1 MEITTASKNKSNR
14 RGSHSNRNSISD
26 FSDELL
32 AYDSEHNKSSF
43 QSFQSLSSSE
53 SLTMAIPKTNSLHK
67 PCRSRKIAMVVKKQ
81 PKSQLESEAPDLEG
95 ELKEFLIKQKYT
107 IVPTTKPADDGTTS
121 TTSRTTNSN
130 SNNKDKDSG
139 KIEDSLRT
147 NTTAASSR
155 DNSLKDSDLTQWDWS
170 HHSADWINIQSSSK
184 HGFEQSFAEFPAFG
198 EDERLHTLNDSI
210 HESPR
215 KPRSSRRIQRQQEF
229 QHALNQSFNNGEM
242 QRHRRLG
249 EDTLKRPSTT
259 RPRRGS
265 LKTRGLIEDFVAPP
279 PTMAESMAAQQ
290 QRRKSGTSSR
300 RGSRTTRDKSLDK
313 VRGKSRDKSRNSSR
327 DEPRESRRIRSKS
340 RDKAH
345 EMSRSV
351 SQDEPRRRTRSG
363 SPLPRN
369 RSTSRDKSMG
379 QSPRPRRGSR
389 RMSGSHQGPQSPV
402 PEAIPFSPGP
412 RRGRRRSSIGGNA
425 AAMAAQEHERQNQ
438 SDRGRR
444 RSSMSHVATSS
455 STHETEHQ
463 KKHKQEQRR
472 RGSSLTARVA
482 RRRSLDTSYHS
493 LTSNGTNDLTE
504 KSTRHRRRSRSSSNR
519 SPTKSMGRSP
529 RSHRSDELLP
539 QRLSNLLGR
548 GNNGSQLEKLALQL
562 LVAEGD
568 NDLDLD
574 AVEKVPTHM
583 LDPSKVPLN
592 IKW

>member
-1 MEITTASKNKSNR
+1 MEITTASKNKSNS
-14 RGSHSNRNSISD
+14 RGSSHSNRNSISD
-26 FSDELL
+26 FSDDLL
-32 AYDSEHNKSSF
+32 AHDSEHKKSSF
-43 QSFQSLSSSE
+43 RSFQSLSSSE
-53 SLTMAIPKTNSLHK
+53 SLTMAIPKTSK
-67 PCRSRKIAMVVKKQ
+67 PCRSRKVAMVVKKQ
-81 PKSQLESEAPDLEG
+81 PISQLESEAADLEG
-95 ELKEFLIKQKYT
+95 ELKDFLIKQKYT
-107 IVPTTKPADDGTTS
+107 VVPTTKPVDDGTTS

-130 SNNKDKDSG
+130 SNNKDKDNG

-170 HHSADWINIQSSSK
+170 HHSADWIDFQSSSQ
-184 HGFEQSFAEFPAFG
+184 HGFEQSFAEFPDLR

-249 EDTLKRPSTT
+249 EDTMKRPSTT

-279 PTMAESMAAQQ
+279 PTMVESMAAQQQ

-300 RGSRTTRDKSLDK
+300 RGSRTTRDKSLDR

-340 RDKAH
+340 SEKAH
-345 EMSRSV
+345 EMPRSV
-351 SQDEPRRRTRSG
+351 SRDEPRRRNRSG

-369 RSTSRDKSMG
+369 RSTSRDKSTG

-389 RMSGSHQGPQSPV
+389 RMSGSHQVPQSPV
-402 PEAIPFSPGP
+402 PEPIPFSSGS
-412 RRGRRRSSIGGNA
+412 RRGRRRSSNGGNA
-425 AAMAAQEHERQNQ
+425 AAMAALELDRLNQ
-438 SDRGRR
+438 SERGRPR
-444 RSSMSHVATSS
+444 GSMSNVATSN
-455 STHETEHQ
+455 STHETEHRQ
-463 KKHKQEQRR
+463 KHKQQQRR

-504 KSTRHRRRSRSSSNR
+504 KSSRHRRRSRSRSNR
-519 SPTKSMGRSP
+519 SPTKSMDRSS

-562 LVAEGD
+562 LLAEDD